1 MHMMYA
7 SSKTHLVQKL
17 DVAGK
22 VRPAAAVD
30 PPVGSEPWAESM
42 RGVVFRMIPQ
52 MMDVRRQEEL
62 TEEFLQSKLAF
73 YK

>member
-1 MHMMYA
+1 
-7 SSKTHLVQKL
+7 
-17 DVAGK
+17 
-22 VRPAAAVD
+22 
-30 PPVGSEPWAESM
+30 M

-52 MMDVRRQEEL
+52 MLDVRRQEEL